1 MTQGILYFNQ
11 GSKCM
16 IRLLVS
22 LYSLRRHYKGAVTLV
37 QAGSAPGWF
46 LEAVKHLDAEVLPIN
61 TRSLPPLVYK
71 ARMQDITPYDVTMF
85 IDADT
90 VVNAPIDDYFKKI
103 QEHTFCTGAFAGWK
117 TTGGTISRRIKK
129 FTPIA
134 RDLVPAAL
142 RYGHAVNTG
151 VFGFTKNATILEPWK
166 QLTEEAWRTHCSR
179 IPDEVA
185 CQMLLPEHKHWLAPV
200 EWGVSVKY
208 GTTKLEDAKIIH
220 YHGRKHVHP
229 FDLCSVW
236 KQTYWE
242 MYHALTLAK
251 PRLSSN
257 LRQAHGDRRLNRY
270 FKTIGSNL
278 TIVTAVNEAYLP
290 KLKNNFDLWKKTLGI
305 CEHPM
310 ILFVHG
316 IPAGDRR
323 LDFIRNRA
331 RIIEWDMPDAANER
345 ELMLS
350 AFVFGTAKYVT
361 TRWWLKLDAD
371 ATPKPEA
378 YEKYAYH
385 FRLPDDS
392 WDKDIY
398 GHKWRYTKSKG
409 YYRNE
414 HFLNILDT
422 WWKKLTGEDP
432 IFPANLPLRE
442 RVSHKR
448 LASFVCLHKTAFTKY
463 CADLCSENRLPVPS
477 HDTFMWYVAE
487 RSKKHSW
494 GTFNAKRYFAP

>member
-37 QAGSAPGWF
+37 QSGKAPDWF
-46 LEAVKHLDAEVLPIN
+46 LDAARHMGAKISLVN
-61 TRSLPPLVYK
+61 TKGLPPLVYK

-90 VVNAPIDDYFKKI
+90 LVNAPVDEYFEKI
-103 QEHTFCTGAFAGWK
+103 KEHTFCTGAFASWK

-129 FTPIA
+129 FKSIA
-134 RDLVPAAL
+134 AELVPGAL
-142 RYGHAVNTG
+142 QYGAAVNTG
-151 VFGFTKNATILEPWK
+151 VFGFTKDAAILPKWK
-166 QLTEEAWRTHCSR
+166 KLTEDAWRHQCSR

-185 CQMLLPEHKHWLAPV
+185 CQMLLPEFEHWLAPV

-208 GTTKLEDAKIIH
+208 GTTSLEDAKIIH

-229 FDLCSVW
+229 FDLCDVW
-236 KQTYWE
+236 KQVYWQ
-242 MYHALTLAK
+242 MYHELTLAK
-251 PRLSSN
+251 PYLHTE
-257 LRQAHGDRRLNRY
+257 LRQAHGDRRLTRY
-270 FKTIGSNL
+270 LKTIGRNL
-278 TIVTAVNEAYLP
+278 TIVTAVNEKYLS
-290 KLKNNFDLWKKTLGI
+290 KLRANFDLWLKTEGI
-305 CEHPM
+305 FEHPM

-316 IPAGDRR
+316 IPESDKR
-323 LDFIRNRA
+323 LDFIRHRA
-331 RIIEWDMPDAANER
+331 RIINWDMPDAANER

-350 AFVFGTAKYVT
+350 AFVFGTAEHVT

-371 ATPKPEA
+371 ATPKPEIYKGYSYRFKIPA
-378 YEKYAYH
+378 EG
-385 FRLPDDS
+385 

-398 GHKWRYTKSKG
+398 GHRWGYTKSKG
-409 YYRNE
+409 RYKKE